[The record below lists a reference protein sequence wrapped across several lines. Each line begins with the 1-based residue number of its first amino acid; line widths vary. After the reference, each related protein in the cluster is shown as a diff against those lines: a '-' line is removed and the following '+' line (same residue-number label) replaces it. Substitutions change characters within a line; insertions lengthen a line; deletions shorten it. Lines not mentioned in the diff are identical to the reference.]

1 MTAAT
6 PVPPRTD
13 AAAASRYL
21 RLRALNVVVA
31 AFLLLA
37 ALSFTAKSLLAWLIF
52 ANVRRP

>member
-21 RLRALNVVVA
+21 LLRALNVVVA

-52 ANVRRP
+52 ANVLRP